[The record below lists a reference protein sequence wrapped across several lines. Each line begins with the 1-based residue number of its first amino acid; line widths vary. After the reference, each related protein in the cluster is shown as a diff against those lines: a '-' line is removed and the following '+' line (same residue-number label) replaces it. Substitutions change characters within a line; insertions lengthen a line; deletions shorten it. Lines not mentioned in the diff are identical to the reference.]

1 VADSAT
7 TDLAGDGG
15 LAGLT
20 SLPASGSA
28 AEKSARRIQ
37 SVERALTILE
47 ILAAAPDALALGEVA
62 HRAGLNVS
70 TCHHLIATL
79 VERGYVLNAGRNR
92 GYMLSSRLQE
102 LTEMSARKAD
112 ISDFARTDLIELS
125 GQLGLSVQLA
135 EMEGTSLV
143 TRFKANVAETYVIEA
158 DEVVKMRA
166 AHATATGKAIL
177 AWLPETQILKII
189 SENGLERFTANTMT
203 SLADLTEELRWVRRN
218 GFAVDNE
225 ELKAGVVCYGA
236 ALRNEK
242 GAVIASISASA
253 SSLSLN
259 PSGPKNLM
267 PLSWCGLWLAE
278 IMIPR
283 SARIERVRNPTAG
296 VGTGPK
302 SSTFIPVEVNPAV
315 SAFSSM

>member
-1 VADSAT
+1 MADHAT
-7 TDLAGDGG
+7 TQIAGESG
-15 LAGLT
+15 LADLVSG
-20 SLPASGSA
+20 PASGT

-47 ILAAAPDALALGEVA
+47 ILATAPDALALGEIA
-62 HRAGLNVS
+62 QRAGLNVS
-70 TCHHLIATL
+70 TCHHLVATL

-102 LTEMSARKAD
+102 LTEMNARKAD

-143 TRFKANVAETYVIEA
+143 TRFTTNVAETHVIEA

-189 SENGLERFTANTMT
+189 SENGLERFTPKTIT
-203 SLADLTEELRWVRRN
+203 SLADLTEQLRWVRRN

-225 ELKAGVVCYGA
+225 ELKEGVVCYGA

-242 GAVIASISASA
+242 GAVIASISASMPVA
-253 SSLSLN
+253 LATEPCREHVMQEVIACARRLSDRLR
-259 PSGPKNLM
+259 
-267 PLSWCGLWLAE
+267 LSR
-278 IMIPR
+278 P
-283 SARIERVRNPTAG
+283 
-296 VGTGPK
+296 
-302 SSTFIPVEVNPAV
+302 
-315 SAFSSM
+315 